1 MAAGILD
8 ESAAT
13 PGPGGGS
20 YCVERVVPGTFGAP
34 ADTCTH
40 VPVLPPFM
48 SCYTCDHKDPSC
60 GPEHGGE
67 QLAQRYCRAS
77 RTEVPPSPPPPPPNP
92 PIYRDPTSSW
102 LQPHGS
108 MGDPYVAWNAYGQP
122 LSVRARPVLRQYLF

>member
-1 MAAGILD
+1 MISRTKPLL
-8 ESAAT
+8 EHT
-13 PGPGGGS
+13 V
-20 YCVERVVPGTFGAP
+20 CEAP
-34 ADTCTH
+34 Q
-40 VPVLPPFM
+40 
-48 SCYTCDHKDPSC
+48 SCFTSS
-60 GPEHGGE
+60 EHGGE

>member
-1 MAAGILD
+1 MVPKLGELLSPLKHLVVVA
-8 ESAAT
+8 
-13 PGPGGGS
+13 
-20 YCVERVVPGTFGAP
+20 RVR
-34 ADTCTH
+34 
-40 VPVLPPFM
+40 LPEPLR
-48 SCYTCDHKDPSC
+48 D
-60 GPEHGGE
+60 GE

>member
-1 MAAGILD
+1 MARGLLRRA
-8 ESAAT
+8 SR
-13 PGPGGGS
+13 
-20 YCVERVVPGTFGAP
+20 RVVLVTYSARVRRARGGR
-34 ADTCTH
+34 H
-40 VPVLPPFM
+40 RLRQR
-48 SCYTCDHKDPSC
+48 SYTCDHKDPSC